1 MIWRPLG
8 PSQCSK
14 WTFHPDWDTRTSSSM
29 ASPLYLGE
37 LSRPRWFHL
46 DVSFPRHTLWHSKI
60 SFHRFLKRPGVCIFG
75 AMMSIR
81 HDPSPWRGFGHDT
94 PRRGH
99 IHSTSLSAIERGR
112 VRHVMPRD
120 RWGPRVQPS
129 LDLAVVFGFVLFRVC
144 FLTHVISPDRAPHP
158 SSNPSSLCD
167 SYSRIRWGYR
177 RPPRGSIT
185 IAVLGSGGSCCVFWA
200 RYVLSVWTVEWGSWH
215 WTGDRDQDHPHG
227 KESTHITFL
236 FCKFE
241 SHMQRT
247 ARIFDFS
254 EVERPPSTTG
264 QRPRWS
270 FSSDVLISNCKNAIF
285 RHGCVEHFFITLVCL
300 CSGVWWCAS
309 WLALQ
314 SVMYSFIQTQGT
326 AAVPYVTNLPLLLL
340 EEDLP
345 PRTSSAERSG
355 ARGTCGN
362 NFQKWHQEIS
372 NF

>member
-46 DVSFPRHTLWHSKI
+46 DVSFPRHTLWHAKI
-60 SFHRFLKRPGVCIFG
+60 SFHRFLKRPGVCIFW

-94 PRRGH
+94 PIRGH

-129 LDLAVVFGFVLFRVC
+129 LDLAVVFGFALFRVC

-227 KESTHITFL
+227 KEMPQTKMAVWGGLTYSCEEKRSENRGEKERYTHLNAEFQRIARRDKKAF
-236 FCKFE
+236 FSDQCKD
-241 SHMQRT
+241 
-247 ARIFDFS
+247 I
-254 EVERPPSTTG
+254 
-264 QRPRWS
+264 
-270 FSSDVLISNCKNAIF
+270 
-285 RHGCVEHFFITLVCL
+285 
-300 CSGVWWCAS
+300 
-309 WLALQ
+309 
-314 SVMYSFIQTQGT
+314 
-326 AAVPYVTNLPLLLL
+326 
-340 EEDLP
+340 EEKH
-345 PRTSSAERSG
+345 RMG
-355 ARGTCGN
+355 
-362 NFQKWHQEIS
+362 
-372 NF
+372 